1 MSGYGRA
8 IGYSNRKVGVV
19 RSRAFPTITS
29 ANQIKRTRLI
39 HRVETNTMKLTLKQ
53 RLRNWL
59 MGDPPESDYADDVE
73 EGPNI
78 QSQGF
83 RLHVYNAS
91 GGTIVET
98 TKYDRKNDENRHS
111 LHVVT
116 DDKELGEELA
126 KIITME
132 QLR

>member
-1 MSGYGRA
+1 
-8 IGYSNRKVGVV
+8 
-19 RSRAFPTITS
+19 
-29 ANQIKRTRLI
+29 
-39 HRVETNTMKLTLKQ
+39 MKLTFKQ
-53 RLRNWL
+53 RIRNWL
-59 MGDPPESDYADDVE
+59 MDDSADHCNPGIAVDS

-83 RLHVYNAS
+83 RLNVYSAS

-98 TKYDRKNDENRHS
+98 TKYDRQKDDHNHS

-132 QLR
+132 SLR

>member
-1 MSGYGRA
+1 MSN
-8 IGYSNRKVGVV
+8 IGQYASTAKSINRLQ
-19 RSRAFPTITS
+19 RSMKMSSSTARS
-29 ANQIKRTRLI
+29 TRQY
-39 HRVETNTMKLTLKQ
+39 VEEKPMKLTFKQ
-53 RLRNWL
+53 KLRKWL
-59 MGDPPESDYADDVE
+59 MDDSDEYGNNIISVDS

-83 RLHVYNAS
+83 RLNVYSAS

-98 TKYDRKNDENRHS
+98 TKYDRQRDEHRHS

-132 QLR
+132 SLR

>member
-1 MSGYGRA
+1 MSN
-8 IGYSNRKVGVV
+8 IGQYASTAKSINRLQ
-19 RSRAFPTITS
+19 RSMKMSSSTARS
-29 ANQIKRTRLI
+29 TRQY
-39 HRVETNTMKLTLKQ
+39 VEEKPMKLTFKQ
-53 RLRNWL
+53 KLRKWL
-59 MGDPPESDYADDVE
+59 MDDSDEYGDNIISVDS

-83 RLHVYNAS
+83 RLNVYSAS

-98 TKYDRKNDENRHS
+98 TKYDRQKDEHRHS

-116 DDKELGEELA
+116 DDKELGEELS

-132 QLR
+132 SLR

>member
-1 MSGYGRA
+1 MSN
-8 IGYSNRKVGVV
+8 IGQYASTAK
-19 RSRAFPTITS
+19 S
-29 ANQIKRTRLI
+29 I
-39 HRVETNTMKLTLKQ
+39 HRLQKSIKTSSSMIRPVQYVEERTMKLTFKQ
-53 RLRNWL
+53 RIRNWL
-59 MGDPPESDYADDVE
+59 MNDDELEYGNTIAVDS

-83 RLHVYNAS
+83 RLNVYSAS
-91 GGTIVET
+91 GGTIIET
-98 TKYDRKNDENRHS
+98 TKYDRQKDDHKHS

-132 QLR
+132 SLR

>member
-1 MSGYGRA
+1 MG
-8 IGYSNRKVGVV
+8 
-19 RSRAFPTITS
+19 TS
-29 ANQIKRTRLI
+29 QYASTAKSI
-39 HRVETNTMKLTLKQ
+39 HRLQRSIKTANSMVRPDRYTVEEKSMKLTFKQ
-53 RLRNWL
+53 RIRNWL
-59 MGDPPESDYADDVE
+59 MKDDDEADCSSNLISVDS

-83 RLHVYNAS
+83 RLNVYTAS

-98 TKYDRKNDENRHS
+98 TKYDRQKDDHRHS

-116 DDKELGEELA
+116 DEKDLGEELA

-132 QLR
+132 SLR

>member
-1 MSGYGRA
+1 MSN
-8 IGYSNRKVGVV
+8 IGQYASTA
-19 RSRAFPTITS
+19 RS
-29 ANQIKRTRLI
+29 I
-39 HRVETNTMKLTLKQ
+39 HRLQRSMTKSSSKVRPVQYVEERTMKLTFKQ
-53 RLRNWL
+53 RIRNWL
-59 MGDPPESDYADDVE
+59 MNDDEDYSTQLISVDS

-83 RLHVYNAS
+83 RLNVYTAS

-98 TKYDRKNDENRHS
+98 TKYDRQKDDHRHS

-116 DDKELGEELA
+116 DEKDLGEELA

-132 QLR
+132 SLR

>member
-1 MSGYGRA
+1 MSN
-8 IGYSNRKVGVV
+8 IGYATTAKSVNRLQRSMSNRI
-19 RSRAFPTITS
+19 RPDRYT
-29 ANQIKRTRLI
+29 
-39 HRVETNTMKLTLKQ
+39 VEEKPMKLTFKQ
-53 RLRNWL
+53 KLRKWL
-59 MGDPPESDYADDVE
+59 MDDSDEYGNNIISVDS

-83 RLHVYNAS
+83 RLNVYSAS

-98 TKYDRKNDENRHS
+98 TKYDNKKDEHRHS

-116 DDKELGEELA
+116 DNKELGEELA

-132 QLR
+132 SLR

>member
-1 MSGYGRA
+1 MSN
-8 IGYSNRKVGVV
+8 IGQYASTAKSINRLQ
-19 RSRAFPTITS
+19 RSMKMSSSTARS
-29 ANQIKRTRLI
+29 TRQY
-39 HRVETNTMKLTLKQ
+39 VEEKPMKLTFKQ
-53 RLRNWL
+53 KLRKWL
-59 MGDPPESDYADDVE
+59 MDDSDEYGNNIISVDS

-83 RLHVYNAS
+83 RLNVYSAS

-98 TKYDRKNDENRHS
+98 TKYDRQKDEHRHS

-116 DDKELGEELA
+116 DDKELGEELS

-132 QLR
+132 SLR

>member
-1 MSGYGRA
+1 MSG
-8 IGYSNRKVGVV
+8 GYAV
-19 RSRAFPTITS
+19 TS
-29 ANQIKRTRLI
+29 ARPRRLPRISGANQIKRARST
-39 HRVETNTMKLTLKQ
+39 VEERPMKLTFKQ
-53 RLRNWL
+53 RIRNWL
-59 MGDPPESDYADDVE
+59 MNDENDYSNQLISVDS

-83 RLHVYNAS
+83 RLNVYSAS
-91 GGTIVET
+91 GGTIIET
-98 TKYDRKNDENRHS
+98 TKYDRQKDDHRHS

-132 QLR
+132 SLR

>member
-1 MSGYGRA
+1 MSG
-8 IGYSNRKVGVV
+8 GYAVASTQKVPRRK
-19 RSRAFPTITS
+19 P
-29 ANQIKRTRLI
+29 RLI
-39 HRVETNTMKLTLKQ
+39 SGSQINRARNYVEDKPMKLTLKQ
-53 RLRNWL
+53 RIRNWL
-59 MGDPPESDYADDVE
+59 MNDNDNEPYGLAIASDS

-132 QLR
+132 SLR

>member
-1 MSGYGRA
+1 MSN
-8 IGYSNRKVGVV
+8 IGQYASTAK
-19 RSRAFPTITS
+19 S
-29 ANQIKRTRLI
+29 I
-39 HRVETNTMKLTLKQ
+39 HRLQRSMTKSSSKVRPVQYVEERTMKLTFKQ
-53 RLRNWL
+53 RIRNWL
-59 MGDPPESDYADDVE
+59 MNDDEDYSNQLISVDS

-83 RLHVYNAS
+83 RLNVYTAS
-91 GGTIVET
+91 GGTIIET
-98 TKYDRKNDENRHS
+98 TKYDRQKDDHRHS

-132 QLR
+132 SLR

>member
-1 MSGYGRA
+1 MSN
-8 IGYSNRKVGVV
+8 IGQYASTAKSINRLQRSMKMSSSMV
-19 RSRAFPTITS
+19 RS
-29 ANQIKRTRLI
+29 TRQY
-39 HRVETNTMKLTLKQ
+39 VKEKPMKLTFKQ
-53 RLRNWL
+53 KLRKWL
-59 MGDPPESDYADDVE
+59 MDDSDEYGAVLSVDS

-83 RLHVYNAS
+83 RLNVYSAS

-98 TKYDRKNDENRHS
+98 TKYDSKKDEHRHS

-132 QLR
+132 SLR

>member
-1 MSGYGRA
+1 MSG
-8 IGYSNRKVGVV
+8 GYATASASNYRRGIVG
-19 RSRAFPTITS
+19 AK
-29 ANQIKRTRLI
+29 QIKRARSY
-39 HRVETNTMKLTLKQ
+39 VEEKPMKLTFKQ
-53 RLRNWL
+53 RIRNWL
-59 MGDPPESDYADDVE
+59 MNDEEDYSNQLISVDS

-83 RLHVYNAS
+83 RLNVYSAS
-91 GGTIVET
+91 GGTIIET
-98 TKYDRKNDENRHS
+98 TKYDRQKDDHRHS

-132 QLR
+132 SLR

>member
-1 MSGYGRA
+1 MST
-8 IGYSNRKVGVV
+8 IGQYASTAKSINRLQ
-19 RSRAFPTITS
+19 RSMKMSSSTARSIR
-29 ANQIKRTRLI
+29 QY
-39 HRVETNTMKLTLKQ
+39 VEEKPMKLTFKQ
-53 RLRNWL
+53 KLRKWL
-59 MGDPPESDYADDVE
+59 MDDSDEYGNNIISVDS

-83 RLHVYNAS
+83 RLNVYSAS

-98 TKYDRKNDENRHS
+98 TKYDSKKDEHRHS

-132 QLR
+132 SLR

>member
-1 MSGYGRA
+1 MST
-8 IGYSNRKVGVV
+8 IGQYASTAKSINRLQRSMKMSSSMV
-19 RSRAFPTITS
+19 RS
-29 ANQIKRTRLI
+29 TRQY
-39 HRVETNTMKLTLKQ
+39 VEEKPMKLTFKQ
-53 RLRNWL
+53 KLRKWL
-59 MGDPPESDYADDVE
+59 MDDSDEYGAVLSVDS

-83 RLHVYNAS
+83 RLNVYSAS

-98 TKYDRKNDENRHS
+98 TKYDNKKDEHRHS

-132 QLR
+132 SLR

>member
-1 MSGYGRA
+1 MSG
-8 IGYSNRKVGVV
+8 GYAVASTAKSVNRLQRSMSNRI
-19 RSRAFPTITS
+19 RPARYT
-29 ANQIKRTRLI
+29 
-39 HRVETNTMKLTLKQ
+39 VEEKKSMKLTFKQ
-53 RLRNWL
+53 RIRNWL
-59 MGDPPESDYADDVE
+59 MNDDENEPYGLAIASDS

-83 RLHVYNAS
+83 RLNVYSAS

-98 TKYDRKNDENRHS
+98 TKYDRQKDDHRHS

-132 QLR
+132 SLR